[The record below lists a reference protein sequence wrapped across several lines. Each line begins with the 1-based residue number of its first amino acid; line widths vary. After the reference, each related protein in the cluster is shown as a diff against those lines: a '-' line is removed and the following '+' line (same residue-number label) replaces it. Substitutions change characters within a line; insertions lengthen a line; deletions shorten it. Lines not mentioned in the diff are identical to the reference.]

1 MKELNELSKEE
12 LLELIADSGLDVK
25 TLAKNAK
32 LFKTNGA
39 VEKEKKEKKKAEITW
54 EVALDDCNDWAVKRI
69 SGRKWKMLVCMTSQG
84 TFFFQ
89 DSDGQMTNADT
100 KGVNTFFR
108 GLDHQLIFPNS
119 WVKMIADINI
129 QKAERLVNFMSNEN
143 LMKMAKYNCAPTWE
157 SKYPSD
163 VDSQQQAYLEAWVLV
178 PNLMK
183 KYCNNQKQLY
193 FIVSAAATLV
203 DAKERWGLD
212 NVYDLIDEYDKS
224 LINLPYCYVAN
235 SLIDI
240 VRNRYCVELN
250 EGLRKSGLPAINMEY
265 KAFKDYFLYDS
276 YRMGYARSLRSFLN
290 TWKDTLD
297 MQQNVYQKIKC
308 KYPKALQCE
317 HDYLSYQQ
325 IIMSQMIDETTW
337 EEQVEKAKEYEAEVD
352 DYVFIA
358 PTSKEDFLDEAS
370 QQQNCLASYI
380 KKFNNG
386 EDIII
391 FMRRKNYPDVSYVTI
406 EVVDDSIRQR
416 YGYRNRP
423 TTAEENIV
431 IDKWLKKVKDNI
443 SSKHGL
449 EVLTPEGNI
458 AENVQRA

>member
-54 EVALDDCNDWAVKRI
+54 EVALDDCNDWAVKRS
-69 SGRKWKMLVCMTSQG
+69 SGKRWKMLVCMTSQG

-89 DSDGQMTNADT
+89 DSEGQMTNADA
-100 KGVNTFFR
+100 KSVNTFFK
-108 GLDHQLIFPNS
+108 GLDHQLVFPNS
-119 WVKMIADINI
+119 WVKMIADMDI
-129 QKAERLVNFMSNEN
+129 KSSEFLVKFMSNEK
-143 LMKMAKYNCAPTWE
+143 LMEMAKFNCAPSWGGKRPYDLVE
-157 SKYPSD
+157 
-163 VDSQQQAYLEAWVLV
+163 QQITYLEAWELV

-183 KYCNNQKQLY
+183 KYCDNPKQLY

-212 NVYDLIDEYDKS
+212 NVYDLIDEYDRS
-224 LINLPYCYVAN
+224 LINLEMCYDYY

-240 VRNRYCVELN
+240 ANNRNYMSYNGNARQS
-250 EGLRKSGLPAINMEY
+250 RLPIINMEY

-276 YRMGYARSLRSFLN
+276 YRMGYARDLRKFISI
-290 TWKDTLD
+290 WKDTLN
-297 MQQNVYQKIKC
+297 MQQNVYNKIKC

-325 IIMSQMIDETTW
+325 VIMEQKIDEEKW
-337 EEQVEKAKEYEAEVD
+337 EKQVEKAKEYEAEIG
-352 DYVFIA
+352 DYIFIA
-358 PTSKEDFLDEAS
+358 PTVKEDFLDEAS

-391 FMRRKNYPDVSYVTI
+391 FMRQKKYPDVSYITI
-406 EVVDDSIRQR
+406 EVIDGSIRQR
-416 YGYRNRP
+416 YGYRNRV
-423 TTAEENIV
+423 TSDKENAI
-431 IDKWLKKVKDNI
+431 IDKWLEKVTSKI
-443 SSKHGL
+443 SLKHDLGI
-449 EVLTPEGNI
+449 LTPEGKI
-458 AENVQRA
+458 VENVQRA